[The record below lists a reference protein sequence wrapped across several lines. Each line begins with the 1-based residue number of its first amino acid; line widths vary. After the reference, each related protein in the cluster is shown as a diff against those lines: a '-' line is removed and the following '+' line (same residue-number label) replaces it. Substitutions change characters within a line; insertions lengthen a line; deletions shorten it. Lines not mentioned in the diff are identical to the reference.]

1 VREAA
6 TTLCDEADERGEVPW
21 VAVEVLRAALSPPD
35 PPASPAEGFE
45 AATEVEAEE
54 RLTLIARNANAWHHD
69 AEAKQRALNVIAA
82 WASGGEIPAVL
93 LADLRGNPAAPA
105 TEKDGGA

>member
-35 PPASPAEGFE
+35 PPASPAEGSE
-45 AATEVEAEE
+45 AATEVEAVFYDF
-54 RLTLIARNANAWHHD
+54 W
-69 AEAKQRALNVIAA
+69 
-82 WASGGEIPAVL
+82 
-93 LADLRGNPAAPA
+93 RGNNW
-105 TEKDGGA
+105 